1 MAKRFFASCVT
12 LIAFATAAAPVY
24 GWDNLGHMVVASAA
38 YQRLTPQAKARVDT
52 LLRMNPKLNEWLS
65 WIPTTASKTDKDR
78 MLFMIAA
85 TWPDEIKRDPAY
97 TKDGSD
103 DGNRPDGSPD
113 PSANRGYDDLLMHK
127 YWHFIDTPFS
137 RDGTALP
144 PIPTPNAQERI
155 ALFRGVLNSNA
166 PDLLKSYDLT
176 WLLHIV
182 GDVHQPLHCATRVS
196 SAEPGGDSGGNKVKL
211 CSGCPLE
218 LHGFW
223 DDLPGTAATVQAAIG
238 PAIKAAKK
246 LPAADPILAAKSD
259 EKDWIAESFQAAQDT
274 VYQPPVMDGDGPFTL
289 TSAYK
294 KAAQALAR
302 RRIALAGARLAN
314 LLNSELK

>member
-1 MAKRFFASCVT
+1 MTKRSLASCVT

-24 GWDNLGHMVVASAA
+24 GWDNVGHMVVASAA
-38 YQRLTPQAKARVDT
+38 YQQLTPQTKARVDT

-65 WIPTTASKTDKDR
+65 WIPTNASKTVKGR

-85 TWPDEIKRDPAY
+85 TWPDQIKSDPSY

-127 YWHFIDTPFS
+127 YWHFIDTPFT

-166 PDLLKSYDLT
+166 PDSLKSYDLT

-196 SAEPGGDSGGNKVKL
+196 SAEPGGDSGGNRVKL
-211 CSGCPLE
+211 NCSGCPSE
-218 LHGFW
+218 LHAFW
-223 DDLPGTAATVQAAIG
+223 DDLPGTAAVQAAIA

-259 EKDWIAESFQAAQDT
+259 EKDWIAESFQAAQHT
-274 VYQPPVMDGDGPFTL
+274 VYQPPVMNGIGPFSL
-289 TSAYK
+289 TSVYK
-294 KAAQALAR
+294 NAARALAR

-314 LLNSELK
+314 LLNTELK